1 MMNNPELILYYE
13 NNLEY
18 MNNTDRRMLAN
29 EIVKFKNKNKIF
41 DLGDFICYTMQSQEL
56 EKVYKEVMEYNNI
69 DNYSMEE
76 VDDYITRIKEQR
88 VNKQIESLK
97 EKMKNTIDIEEKK
110 RLANKI
116 ENIKKEVLKW

>member
-1 MMNNPELILYYE
+1 
-13 NNLEY
+13 
-18 MNNTDRRMLAN
+18 
-29 EIVKFKNKNKIF
+29 
-41 DLGDFICYTMQSQEL
+41 MQSQEL
-56 EKVYKEVMEYNNI
+56 EKIYKEVMEYNNI

>member
-1 MMNNPELILYYE
+1 
-13 NNLEY
+13 
-18 MNNTDRRMLAN
+18 
-29 EIVKFKNKNKIF
+29 
-41 DLGDFICYTMQSQEL
+41 MQSQEL

-110 RLANKI
+110 RLAKAS
-116 ENIKKEVLKW
+116 KSQL

>member
-1 MMNNPELILYYE
+1 
-13 NNLEY
+13 
-18 MNNTDRRMLAN
+18 
-29 EIVKFKNKNKIF
+29 
-41 DLGDFICYTMQSQEL
+41 
-56 EKVYKEVMEYNNI
+56 
-69 DNYSMEE
+69 MEE